1 MGAMQEL
8 TTKSKWHYKD
18 LVSFGIIQLKH
29 PFVLILRLLVR
40 VLRCV
45 VLCSLLYTL
54 FFANSIK
61 SLTDSLDSLFL
72 SFFCPSINTIHNS
85 TARPFRWTTG

>member
-29 PFVLILRLLVR
+29 PFVLTLLLLVR

-45 VLCSLLYTL
+45 VWCSLLYPL

-61 SLTDSLDSLFL
+61 SLTGPLDSLSL
-72 SFFCPSINTIHNS
+72 SFFCLSLPPLTQ
-85 TARPFRWTTG
+85 